1 MTAQTILPANS
12 VTGGYDVANSV
23 VWDSAT
29 DAHMHIT
36 YGSAGNQKKWSW
48 SGWVKRG
55 TNFATQQNIFATG
68 TSNVNFVVIY
78 FSTAGKLTYYDA
90 TSTATTAFLDTNA
103 QFRDPSAWMHILIS
117 IDTTLGT
124 ANNRQRMWV
133 NGTEQTSFANRV
145 NYDQNTDT
153 KINGDVKH
161 LLGGSFTGTSNIEFD
176 GRMAEVVFQD
186 GVAHTGAGDFGEFD
200 SNSGIWK
207 PKNVSGLTFG
217 DNGFYLEF
225 KESGTSQNSS
235 GLGADTSGEDNHLA
249 VSAMA
254 ATDQSTDT
262 CTNNFA
268 TFNAAH
274 PALANAGFSEG
285 NLQFASD
292 GSASTQNPASSSI
305 AVSTGKWYAEFNVV
319 AESTD
324 SGSFSYV
331 GVAGTATWVSAAN
344 NAYYIGNAAD
354 TIAYNGNQA
363 VYSASNEID
372 SSETNYANGN
382 IVGVAADFTNSK
394 IYFHVNG
401 TYINS
406 GDPAGASNGY
416 NIPATAQSFYYF
428 AVSTFGKNATWQA
441 NFGSPP
447 YAISSGNADAD
458 GHGNFEY
465 AVPSGYFA
473 LCSKNLAEYG

>member
-12 VTGGYDVANSV
+12 AASGGFDVANSV
-23 VWDSAT
+23 RLTGTNDYFHKTPSSSGSQRLFSFSA
-29 DAHMHIT
+29 
-36 YGSAGNQKKWSW
+36 
-48 SGWVKRG
+48 WVKK
-55 TNFATQQNIFATG
+55 AD
-68 TSNVNFVVIY
+68 
-78 FSTAGKLTYYDA
+78 FSTGVLFSSGEADGNPNLALYFDSSSRINMY
-90 TSTATTAFLDTNA
+90 STQGMQYITTRV
-103 QFRDPSAWMHILIS
+103 FRDPSAWYHIVFVV
-117 IDTTLGT
+117 DTE
-124 ANNRQRMWV
+124 
-133 NGTEQTSFANRV
+133 NGTENDRQQLYV
-145 NYDQNTDT
+145 NGVRET
-153 KINGDVKH
+153 V
-161 LLGGSFTGTSNIEFD
+161 FTTSNVIGQNENLSINTSAYRMAVGTGVDDDDYF
-176 GRMAEVVFQD
+176 GGYMAEVVFVDNQ
-186 GVAHTGAGDFGEFD
+186 ALASTSFGEFD
-200 SNSGIWK
+200 SDSGIWK
-207 PKNVSGLTFG
+207 PKNVNPLTFG
-217 DNGFYLEF
+217 TNGFYLNF
-225 KESGTSQNSS
+225 QDSSNLGNDINGGTDLTEVN
-235 GLGADTSGEDNHLA
+235 L
-249 VSAMA
+249 A

-274 PALANAGFSEG
+274 PALANATFSEG

-319 AESTD
+319 AESTR
-324 SGSFSYV
+324 SGSYSYV
-331 GVAGTATWVSAAN
+331 GVAGTATWLSAAN
-344 NAYYIGNAAD
+344 NAYYIGNQAD
-354 TIAYNGNQA
+354 TIGYNGNQA
-363 VYSASNEID
+363 VYSAGNEVD
-372 SSETNYANGN
+372 NSETNYANGN

-428 AVSTFGKNATWQA
+428 GVSVFGQNASWQA

>member
-12 VTGGYDVANSV
+12 AASGGFDVANSV
-23 VWDSAT
+23 RLTGTNDYFHKTPSSSGSQRLFSFSA
-29 DAHMHIT
+29 
-36 YGSAGNQKKWSW
+36 
-48 SGWVKRG
+48 WVKK
-55 TNFATQQNIFATG
+55 AD
-68 TSNVNFVVIY
+68 
-78 FSTAGKLTYYDA
+78 FSTGVLFSSGEADGNPNLALYFDSSSRINMY
-90 TSTATTAFLDTNA
+90 STQGMQYITTRV
-103 QFRDPSAWMHILIS
+103 FRDPSAWYHIVFVV
-117 IDTTLGT
+117 DTE
-124 ANNRQRMWV
+124 
-133 NGTEQTSFANRV
+133 NGTENDRQQLYVNGVRETVFTTSNV
-145 NYDQNTDT
+145 IGQNTDLS
-153 KINGDVKH
+153 INTGDYRMAVGTGVDDDDYF
-161 LLGGSFTGTSNIEFD
+161 GGY
-176 GRMAEVVFQD
+176 MAEVVFVDNQ
-186 GVAHTGAGDFGEFD
+186 ALASTSFGEFD
-200 SNSGIWK
+200 SDSGIWK
-207 PKNVSGLTFG
+207 PKNVNPLTFG
-217 DNGFYLEF
+217 TNGFYLNF
-225 KESGTSQNSS
+225 QDSSNLGNDVNGGTDLTEVN
-235 GLGADTSGEDNHLA
+235 L
-249 VSAMA
+249 A

-274 PALANAGFSEG
+274 PALANATFSEG

-319 AESTD
+319 AESTR
-324 SGSFSYV
+324 SGSYSYV
-331 GVAGTATWVSAAN
+331 GVAGTATWLSAAN
-344 NAYYIGNAAD
+344 NAYYIGNQAD
-354 TIAYNGNQA
+354 TIGYNGNQA
-363 VYSASNEID
+363 VYSAGNEVD
-372 SSETNYANGN
+372 NSETNYANGN

>member
-1 MTAQTILPANS
+1 MTAQTILPANTLS
-12 VTGGYDVANSV
+12 GGYDVDNSCRF
-23 VWDSAT
+23 DGSSSY
-29 DAHMHIT
+29 MHKT
-36 YGSAGNQKKWSW
+36 PGSAGNTKLWTW
-48 SGWVKRG
+48 SGWFKKCPTGADLGVFGQYIDANNYFRIKFRDDDRLQVDQYTSG
-55 TNFATQQNIFATG
+55 SHVANFILTQQLRDVSAWYHLVVAYDSAQG
-68 TSNVNFVVIY
+68 TASNRAKVYINGTRV
-78 FSTAGKLTYYDA
+78 
-90 TSTATTAFLDTNA
+90 TAFNTETYPN
-103 QFRDPSAWMHILIS
+103 QNVV
-117 IDTTLGT
+117 TTLPVDGT
-124 ANNRQRMWV
+124 PIELGRTTDSQFF
-133 NGTEQTSFANRV
+133 NGYF
-145 NYDQNTDT
+145 
-153 KINGDVKH
+153 
-161 LLGGSFTGTSNIEFD
+161 
-176 GRMAEVVFQD
+176 AEVVLVD
-186 GVAHTGAGDFGEFD
+186 GSALAPTSFGEFD
-200 SNSGIWK
+200 EDSPTIWK
-207 PKNVSGLTFG
+207 PINVSGLTFG
-217 DNGFYLEF
+217 TNGFYLNF
-225 KESGTSQNSS
+225 QDSSNLGNDVNGGTDLTEVN
-235 GLGADTSGEDNHLA
+235 L
-249 VSAMA
+249 A

-274 PALANAGFSEG
+274 PALANATFSEG

-319 AESTD
+319 AESTR
-324 SGSFSYV
+324 SGSYSYV
-331 GVAGTATWVSAAN
+331 GVAGTATWLSAAN
-344 NAYYIGNAAD
+344 NAYYIGNQAD
-354 TIAYNGNQA
+354 TIGYNGNQS
-363 VYSASNEID
+363 VYSAGNEVD
-372 SSETNYANGN
+372 NSETNYANGN

-428 AVSTFGKNATWQA
+428 AVSVFGQNASWQA